1 MSSIM
6 DPLVELCEWASSVSF
21 EELDADVRQAA
32 RDVLLDDLGAIL
44 GGSAEPRMAALRE
57 DRLRCAGPGSSAVF
71 GVPLQYADPLSAAE
85 VHGMAGCWLEL
96 DEGYRVRGCHA
107 GLYTV
112 PAAFALAQ
120 DRDLS
125 GAEALLALVTAYEVV
140 TRVARAWR
148 LPRQVAHVHGVFS
161 PIGAAAAASKIMGF
175 DAKTFTEAV
184 RAAAAVALVAPYRQA
199 MEGALVRN
207 VWAGAG
213 ARLGI
218 QAAWNALRGV
228 AGSEATLEEAFERA
242 LGAEPRPEEL
252 THSLGSEYAVTYGYH
267 KPFACCRHLHAAV
280 GAALSLREDEQS
292 RWKSDELKYPS
303 RIVVETHADA
313 AGLDARQPHNPLSAK
328 FSLPHAVAVALATG
342 SAGIEAFKE
351 EAIHQPAV
359 GALRDRVHIR
369 VLDDIGGYPDD
380 RATRVTVEWPD
391 GTSSSSHCLRP
402 PGDPSVPLSR
412 EELDGK
418 FEGLASRTLPVE
430 AVEGLRSFVENL
442 EGQTS
447 MRDWLGPGVQPT
459 AP

>member
-1 MSSIM
+1 MN
-6 DPLVELCEWASSVSF
+6 PLVELCEWASAVSF
-21 EELDADVRQAA
+21 QELDADVRQAA
-32 RDVLLDDLGAIL
+32 SDVLLDDLGAIL
-44 GGSAEPRMAALRE
+44 GGSAEAQIAALRE
-57 DRLRCAGPGSSAVF
+57 DRLRYAGRGSSAVF
-71 GVPLQYADPLSAAE
+71 GTPLHYVDPLTAAE
-85 VHGMAGCWLEL
+85 LHGMAGCWLEL

-112 PAAFALAQ
+112 PATVALAQ
-120 DRDLS
+120 DLDLT
-125 GAEALLALVTAYEVV
+125 GADVLLALVTAYEVV

-175 DAKTFTEAV
+175 DAQTYAEAV

-218 QAAWNALRGV
+218 QAAWNARRGV
-228 AGSEATLEEAFERA
+228 AGSETTLEQAFERA
-242 LGAEPRPEEL
+242 LGAEPRPQEL
-252 THSLGSEYAVTYGYH
+252 TRSLGSEYAVTYGYH
-267 KPFACCRHLHAAV
+267 KPFACCRHLHGAV
-280 GAALSLREDEQS
+280 GAALSLREEDQG
-292 RWKSDELKYPS
+292 RWQPGEPEHPS

-351 EAIHQPAV
+351 EAIHEPMV
-359 GALRDRVHIR
+359 GELRDRVHIR

-391 GTSSSSHCLRP
+391 GTSSSSYCLRP

-412 EELDGK
+412 EELDSK
-418 FEGLASRTLPVE
+418 FRGLASRTLPAE
-430 AVEGLRSFVENL
+430 AVEGLRSFVLSL
-442 EGQTS
+442 EDQAS